1 MTEPETPD
9 RPVRVAACELDLSSS
24 TQPFSDL
31 SESSFAF
38 NDVGCLVALEVTGGT
53 SSTTYSPGQAVTREQ
68 MAAFIARLYKAIT
81 GESAPLSDTPF
92 TDVPLTS
99 FAYDDI
105 GRIFGLGI
113 TGGTGPTTYSPQQT
127 VTREQMAA
135 FIARLYKAITKES
148 APLSDTPFTDVPLTS
163 FAYDD
168 IGRIFGLG
176 ITKGTGPTTYSPQ
189 QTVSRE
195 QMAAFIARLYRELTS
210 PST

>member
-1 MTEPETPD
+1 M
-9 RPVRVAACELDLSSS
+9 
-24 TQPFSDL
+24 
-31 SESSFAF
+31 
-38 NDVGCLVALEVTGGT
+38 
-53 SSTTYSPGQAVTREQ
+53 
-68 MAAFIARLYKAIT
+68 
-81 GESAPLSDTPF
+81 
-92 TDVPLTS
+92 PLTS

-135 FIARLYKAITKES
+135 FLARLYKAITKEP
-148 APLSDTPFTDVPLTS
+148 APLTETPFTDVPLTS

-176 ITKGTGPTTYSPQ
+176 ITKGTSSTTYSPQ
-189 QTVSRE
+189 QTVTRE

-210 PST
+210 PSTLR